1 MTNSTPSG
9 KLEKAKL
16 ISQESDTI
24 EFMFNPN
31 ELVFQRSI
39 QVNASKGARTKTGLP
54 KVSFAYPEPYTLTIS
69 NIVFDTY
76 EDGSNVM
83 DKYINK
89 LKKSVEFAT
98 KGSGK
103 DKRPPIYI
111 FTWGQQQYIRCFVQ
125 QLTYRLTR
133 FLRDGTPV
141 QARVD
146 LTLKEV
152 DKV

>member
-1 MTNSTPSG
+1 MANSVASG
-9 KLEKAKL
+9 KLEKARL
-16 ISQESDTI
+16 ISRESDTI
-24 EFMFNPN
+24 EFMFNPT

-39 QVNASKGARTKTGLP
+39 QVNASKGARTKTGIP
-54 KVSFAYPEPYTLTIS
+54 KVSFAYPEPYTLSIS

-76 EDGSNVM
+76 EEGSNVM

-89 LKKSVEFAT
+89 LKKSVEFST
-98 KGSGK
+98 KGSGRY
-103 DKRPPIYI
+103 KRPPIYV
-111 FTWGQQQYIRCFVQ
+111 FAWGKQQYIRCFVE

>member
-1 MTNSTPSG
+1 MANSVASG

-54 KVSFAYPEPYTLTIS
+54 KVSFAYPEPYTLTIT

-89 LKKSVEFAT
+89 LRKSVEFAT
-98 KGSGK
+98 KGVAKINVLPFMCLLGDNSN
-103 DKRPPIYI
+103 I
-111 FTWGQQQYIRCFVQ
+111 FVVLCSNLLI
-125 QLTYRLTR
+125 
-133 FLRDGTPV
+133 D
-141 QARVD
+141 
-146 LTLKEV
+146 
-152 DKV
+152 